1 MQNTPENDPVL
12 REKRSPAVVKM
23 RAVKKTHSG
32 DVMRALSEIISQLPV
47 DEETRERCRAAAA
60 DPAGYLR
67 ALPNAVAPA
76 APMPA
81 NVVSFPVCRDSARA
95 VSNILLRCALF
106 GAIKRGRRGFRHRF
120 PLAGPGNNALL
131 VTGIVLD
138 QADRDV
144 WDAVIHLHR
153 GIRPGDRVLIPA
165 HQILKIIGR
174 STGKSDIEW
183 LKGALSRLQSTVIEA
198 SDGRYAYSGPMIM
211 HWVRDDETGHQAIT
225 LNPKIAELYGADGWT
240 AVEHDQRMAIKG
252 KVLAQ
257 WLHSFFSSHAKPFP
271 IKLDTIKALCGS
283 ETKEKREFRRQL
295 KGALSDL
302 SEATSWKCSLD
313 DADLIHVEKL

>member
-1 MQNTPENDPVL
+1 MRNTHENATVL
-12 REKRSPAVVKM
+12 RVKTHTTSDM
-23 RAVKKTHSG
+23 VMTGKKTQSG

-67 ALPNAVAPA
+67 VLPNAVEPA
-76 APMPA
+76 APLPA

-106 GAIKRGRRGFRHRF
+106 GAIKRGRRAFRQRF
-120 PLAGPGNNALL
+120 PLAGLGNNILL

-153 GIRPGDRVLIPA
+153 GVRLGDPVLIPA
-165 HQILKIIGR
+165 HQLLKIIGR
-174 STGKSDIEW
+174 STGKSDVEW

-283 ETKEKREFRRQL
+283 ETKEKRKFRQQL
-295 KGALSDL
+295 KDALREL
-302 SEATSWKCSLD
+302 SEATSWKCFLSD
-313 DADLIHVEKL
+313 EDLVHVEKP